1 MTMFNPKYTITN
13 SLSIN
18 MRKVGELVGEFNS
31 LRLSEIALVKMEN
44 NARALSAFSS
54 TSIEG
59 NPLGLTDVKK
69 ILKSSPENILDTEK
83 EVLNYNSVL
92 EMLDEKIKKGE
103 GFDFSHDLVCKIQSM
118 VVNGLLIK
126 NYVGKYRKEPVFVND
141 PVKRKTVY
149 LPPDAKDVYDLMNEL
164 IEFIKSNEKKI
175 DPLILAG
182 IFHKQMVIIH
192 PFMDG
197 NGRTTRLLTKVLL
210 VNLGINTFPLFSFE
224 NFYNNNVS
232 KYFQNVGLFG
242 NYYDL
247 VENIDFT
254 FWLEYFVSGILDE
267 LERVKL
273 ELPKYKIRLKEH
285 HKKIINYIEKNG
297 SISSEEYSKLADRA
311 RSTRIKDFKELVDLE
326 IISSV
331 GSSKSTYYVLN

>member
-1 MTMFNPKYTITN
+1 MFNPKYTITN

-31 LRLSEIALVKMEN
+31 LRLSEISLVKMEN

-92 EMLDEKIKKGE
+92 EMLDEKVKRGE
-103 GFDFSHDLVCKIQSM
+103 NFNLSHDLVCKIQSM
-118 VVNGLLIK
+118 VIDDLLSK
-126 NYVGKYRKEPVFVND
+126 NYVGKYREDPVFVND

-149 LPPDAKDVYDLMNEL
+149 LPPDAKDVFDLMNEL
-164 IEFIKSNEKKI
+164 IEFIKSNEKKV

-192 PFMDG
+192 PFIDG

-210 VNLGINTFPLFSFE
+210 VELGINTFPLFSFE

-247 VENIDFT
+247 VKNVDFT
-254 FWLEYFVSGILDE
+254 LWLEYFVAGILNE

-273 ELPKYKIRLKEH
+273 ELPRYKKRVKGH
-285 HKKIINYIEKNG
+285 HKKIISYIEKNG

-326 IISSV
+326 VISPV
-331 GSSKSTYYVLN
+331 GSGKSTHYVFN

>member
-1 MTMFNPKYTITN
+1 MAMFSPKYTITN

-31 LRLSEIALVKMEN
+31 IKLSEISLVKMEN
-44 NARALSAFSS
+44 NARAISAFSS

-69 ILKSSPENILDTEK
+69 ILKSSPKHILDTEK

-92 EMLDEKIKKGE
+92 KMLDEKIKKGE
-103 GFDFSHDLVCKIQSM
+103 NFDLSHDLICKIQSM
-118 VVNGLLIK
+118 VVCNLLRK
-126 NYVGKYRKEPVFVND
+126 DYVGKYRKEPVFVND
-141 PVKRKTVY
+141 PVQGKTVY
-149 LPPDAKDVYDLMNEL
+149 LPPDAKDVFDLMNEL
-164 IEFIKSNEKKI
+164 IEFINSNEKRI

-182 IFHKQMVIIH
+182 IFHKQMVVIH

-242 NYYDL
+242 NYHDIFKN
-247 VENIDFT
+247 VDFT

-267 LERVKL
+267 LKRVKQ
-273 ELPKYKIRLKEH
+273 ELSKYKPRLKEH
-285 HKKIINYIEKNG
+285 HKKIINYIEENG

-311 RSTRIKDFKELVDLE
+311 RSTRIKDFKELTDLE

-331 GSSKSTYYVLN
+331 GSGKSTYYVLN

>member
-13 SLSIN
+13 PLSIN

-31 LRLSEIALVKMEN
+31 LKLTEASLVKMES
-44 NARALSAFSS
+44 NARAISTFSS

-59 NPLGLTDVKK
+59 NPLALTDVKK
-69 ILKSSPENILDTEK
+69 ILKSSPKNILDTEK

-92 EMLDEKIKKGE
+92 QMLDEKIKKGE
-103 GFDFSHDLVCKIQSM
+103 SFDFSHDFICKVQSM
-118 VVNGLLIK
+118 VVDNLLIK
-126 NYVGKYRKEPVFVND
+126 NYIGKYRQEPVFVND
-141 PVKRKTVY
+141 PVKQKTVY

-164 IEFIKSNEKKI
+164 IEFLKSNEKKV

-232 KYFQNVGLFG
+232 RYFQNVGLFG

-247 VENIDFT
+247 VKSIDFT
-254 FWLEYFVSGILDE
+254 TWLEYFVGGILDE

-273 ELPKYKIRLKEH
+273 ELPKYKIRLKSH
-285 HKKIINYIEKNG
+285 QKKIIDYIEKNG

-326 IISSV
+326 IISPV
-331 GSSKSTYYVLN
+331 GSGKSTYYVFE